1 MDALLQTLGA
11 QSFKLAVNSGLIFT
25 GKYALQQCSRL
36 LESVSDRAIS
46 TELKTLQRLLDNKI
60 KVNLYASMILRT
72 WLTPPPTDPIS
83 RSRFDRVQVW

>member
-46 TELKTLQRLLDNKI
+46 TELKALQKLLDNKI
-60 KVNLYASMILRT
+60 KVNLFAFMIHRT
-72 WLTPPPTDPIS
+72 
-83 RSRFDRVQVW
+83 